1 MNKNDLVTIGITT
14 FNSDLGYLSKS
25 IESAINQTYL
35 NIEIIVSD
43 DGSSNID
50 EIEDLIYKFADSRIV
65 FIKNKKNEGV
75 SNSLNHIIA
84 KANGNYFCWCPDDD
98 FMDRNKIEEQVMSL
112 KNKPNFISLTDHIQI
127 IDYYKIQ
134 RKFSHKYY
142 LKFLD
147 VYLYSIIFDRING
160 GALMIPTK
168 ILKNLKFD
176 KNLKHVQDYDMWHKI
191 LNKYKCVY
199 LNKALF
205 YSRQH
210 SKQSSEISNLESKNE
225 ISKFYLNF
233 FEQNLFQLLYIYGK
247 KIYFLIYTSFIFRE
261 FKDVHKFLN
270 NQSTINKYYK
280 NLFNVN
286 FLFYFNLNLFK
297 ILGNSLK
304 ITKNLKNYFFY
315 KFLYN
320 K

>member
-1 MNKNDLVTIGITT
+1 M
-14 FNSDLGYLSKS
+14 
-25 IESAINQTYL
+25 
-35 NIEIIVSD
+35 
-43 DGSSNID
+43 
-50 EIEDLIYKFADSRIV
+50 
-65 FIKNKKNEGV
+65 
-75 SNSLNHIIA
+75 
-84 KANGNYFCWCPDDD
+84 
-98 FMDRNKIEEQVMSL
+98 
-112 KNKPNFISLTDHIQI
+112 
-127 IDYYKIQ
+127 
-134 RKFSHKYY
+134 
-142 LKFLD
+142 
-147 VYLYSIIFDRING
+147 
-160 GALMIPTK
+160 
-168 ILKNLKFD
+168 
-176 KNLKHVQDYDMWHKI
+176 
-191 LNKYKCVY
+191 
-199 LNKALF
+199 
-205 YSRQH
+205 
-210 SKQSSEISNLESKNE
+210 ESKNE

-247 KIYFLIYTSFIFRE
+247 KIYFLIYTLFIFRE